1 MVRIVRPLYSPSNI
15 DAVQGANTVLAN
27 GANDVARLEHR
38 HFYYDLP
45 MYENFLNINANIL
58 RYF

>member
-38 HFYYDLP
+38 HFL
-45 MYENFLNINANIL
+45 L
-58 RYF
+58 